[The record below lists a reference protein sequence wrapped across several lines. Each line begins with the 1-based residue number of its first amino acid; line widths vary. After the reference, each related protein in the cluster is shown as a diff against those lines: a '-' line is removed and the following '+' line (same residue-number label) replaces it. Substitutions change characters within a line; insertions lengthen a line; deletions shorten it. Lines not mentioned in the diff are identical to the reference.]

1 MKINRNKLNKIEK
14 FHRPKKSLFNKNPQL
29 YDLGLNQSKLE
40 DTLEVI
46 QKIHNLEKVSTYFVT
61 QIMGFSQ
68 FFYKKVLSG
77 WLIFWYLQ
85 HN

>member
-1 MKINRNKLNKIEK
+1 MIEVCMKINRNKFIKIEK

-46 QKIHNLEKVSTYFVT
+46 QKIHTLEKVSTYFT
-61 QIMGFSQ
+61 RLWAFHNFSIR
-68 FFYKKVLSG
+68 VAAV
-77 WLIFWYLQ
+77 
-85 HN
+85 